1 MKPTIYV
8 ANTSANSV
16 LANGQIPFNQVVRR
30 YGNIINLFG
39 SDVRLLEPGYY
50 YIDASATFTTP
61 TAGDATITLRQD
73 GVDVV
78 GGSATETV
86 STTTQVKTVDISA
99 VVRVFCGQPS
109 VISLF
114 NTGVAVDVTAAS
126 MVVTKL

>member
-8 ANTSANSV
+8 ADTSANSV
-16 LANGQIPFNQVVRR
+16 LANGQIPFNQIVRR
-30 YGNIINLFG
+30 YGCIINLSG
-39 SDVRLLEPGYY
+39 NDVRLTEAGYY
-50 YIDASATFTTP
+50 LVDASATFTTP

-99 VVRVFCGQPS
+99 VIRVFCGQPS
-109 VISLF
+109 VLSLF
-114 NTGVAVDVTAAS
+114 NTGVAIDTTTTS